1 MGCVLGGSVGGAGML
16 PQHLPLWIQ
25 AGRGRGQPDPFT
37 LRLGQGPGLY
47 MRASLSKGRP
57 SRGSQHCWCP
67 DPRAPQMAFPAR
79 GAPRKSNHS
88 TRTNSQFSGFTKKSD
103 TSMSSEA
110 VKSMFCPFEIQAF
123 TGRRTL
129 GDPLT
134 RPGLRFS
141 LLENG
146 AVMVP
151 AAQMSL
157 EIP

>member
-1 MGCVLGGSVGGAGML
+1 ML

-25 AGRGRGQPDPFT
+25 AGRGRGRGQPDPFT
-37 LRLGQGPGLY
+37 LS
-47 MRASLSKGRP
+47 RARALASTCVP
-57 SRGSQHCWCP
+57 AC
-67 DPRAPQMAFPAR
+67 PRAGPA
-79 GAPRKSNHS
+79 GAPS
-88 TRTNSQFSGFTKKSD
+88 TAGAQIPGPLKRLFQQEGLQEGATTSTHTNSQFSGFTKKSD
-103 TSMSSEA
+103 TSMSSEV
-110 VKSMFCPFEIQAF
+110 VKSMFCPFKIQAF
-123 TGRRTL
+123 TGRGTL